1 MNFTQKKNINYKI
14 NIYKNIPEGRP
25 NIAVVKCGKLKN
37 VSPRIIHVAFVND
50 CRDEVPRKSNIRG
63 GKKNW
68 NPNVKIKLR
77 IKDVNIYIYL
87 DRGHQFSCFCTSIY
101 ILQKQEN

>member
-1 MNFTQKKNINYKI
+1 MNFIQKKILIILKI

-50 CRDEVPRKSNIRG
+50 CRDEVPRNRILG
-63 GKKNW
+63 GKK
-68 NPNVKIKLR
+68 KL
-77 IKDVNIYIYL
+77 
-87 DRGHQFSCFCTSIY
+87 
-101 ILQKQEN
+101 EP